1 MKKWLIHTEDGR
13 SHIASQKEVKIIAKN
28 KITEYKGSNITTM
41 LREDCDC
48 CVSLME
54 KHIKPKAKIVN

>member
-1 MKKWLIHTEDGR
+1 MKQWLIHTLDGS
-13 SHIASQKEVKIIAKN
+13 SHIASQKEVNRIAKN
-28 KITEYKGSNITTM
+28 KITEYKGSNITSM

-54 KHIKPKAKIVN
+54 KHIKPKANVN